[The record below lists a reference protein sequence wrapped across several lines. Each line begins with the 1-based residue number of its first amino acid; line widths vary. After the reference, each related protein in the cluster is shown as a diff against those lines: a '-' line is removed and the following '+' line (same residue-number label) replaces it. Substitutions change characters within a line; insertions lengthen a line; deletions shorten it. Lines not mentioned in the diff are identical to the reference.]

1 MCAFQYI
8 VPLEGASGATG
19 PEGGRE
25 GGREGERE
33 GRREGSEKQCRR
45 KVGRYG
51 CQNDGLKGLDTM
63 GRERGREGREGG
75 RRREE
80 RGKG

>member
-19 PEGGRE
+19 PEGGGRE

-33 GRREGSEKQCRR
+33 
-45 KVGRYG
+45 
-51 CQNDGLKGLDTM
+51 
-63 GRERGREGREGG
+63 EGRGQKSNVV
-75 RRREE
+75 
-80 RGKG
+80 GK